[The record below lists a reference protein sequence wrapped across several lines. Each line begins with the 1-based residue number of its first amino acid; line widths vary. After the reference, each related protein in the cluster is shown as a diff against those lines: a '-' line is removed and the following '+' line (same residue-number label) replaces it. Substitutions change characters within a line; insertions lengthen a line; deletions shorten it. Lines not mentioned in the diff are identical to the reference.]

1 MSLDITDWHE
11 EAAGRGSVCNWM
23 MKGTRYFR
31 EFGYL
36 VTATVLEPTTT

>member
-1 MSLDITDWHE
+1 MSLDITNWHE
-11 EAAGRGSVCNWM
+11 VAAGRRSVCNWM
-23 MKGTRYFR
+23 MEGTRYFS